1 MNDWGSLDAQVF
13 VATKRVLGRVHTAV
27 MLVPDALPPSF
38 EHFVRT
44 RSSRL
49 LAVAVLLCG
58 DRGHAEDLLQAA
70 LAGAA
75 RRWDRIEG
83 SPEAYVRAAL
93 VNGAKN
99 RWRKRRP
106 VELPLLPDNDVRID
120 DDTRTVDLRRAL
132 IGEIGR
138 LPPRQRAVLVLRYF
152 ADLTEAETARELRC
166 SVGTVKSQTARAFA
180 RLRSTTLRD
189 ELALRP
195 SERTDQ

>member
-1 MNDWGSLDAQVF
+1 
-13 VATKRVLGRVHTAV
+13 
-27 MLVPDALPPSF
+27 MLEPDAVPPSF

-44 RSSRL
+44 HSSRL

-58 DRGHAEDLLQAA
+58 DRGHGEDLLQAA

-75 RRWDRIEG
+75 RRWDGIEG

-99 RWRKRRP
+99 RWRVRRP
-106 VELPLLPDNDVRID
+106 VELPLLPGTDAGVEDG
-120 DDTRTVDLRRAL
+120 TRLVDLRRVL
-132 IGEIGR
+132 LGEIAR

-152 ADLTEAETARELRC
+152 EDLTEADTAREMCC

-195 SERTDQ
+195 SERTQP